1 MILLCVARHV
11 IVPMQTI
18 LRCCYDGSLSARV
31 RALGRQ
37 THQKALA
44 AVILLI
50 GAGNKRQKNG
60 SRCVRSVRKE
70 KYMGLWQ
77 VKSPFNPKTKI
88 IDFSSYH

>member
-1 MILLCVARHV
+1 MYCVATT
-11 IVPMQTI
+11 VPCLPGI
-18 LRCCYDGSLSARV
+18 

-44 AVILLI
+44 AVILLT
-50 GAGNKRQKNG
+50 GAGNKRPKNG
-60 SRCVRSVRKE
+60 SRCVRSARKE

-77 VKSPFNPKTKI
+77 VKTPFNPKTKI

>member
-1 MILLCVARHV
+1 MHCVATT
-11 IVPMQTI
+11 VPC
-18 LRCCYDGSLSARV
+18 LPGV

-44 AVILLI
+44 AVILLT

-70 KYMGLWQ
+70 KYMAYGKL
-77 VKSPFNPKTKI
+77 KTFEPQDKI
-88 IDFSSYH
+88 IYFSSYR